1 MLLDIRVNQLI
12 YAINASESGRRDKKS
27 LKLIKHLSQ
36 RGKNWRIMRRKGK
49 KIATKNI
56 CVKASNVY
64 QRLIIINKYNLLIFK
79 YFFNQI

>member
-1 MLLDIRVNQLI
+1 LLLDIRVNQLI

-64 QRLIIINKYNLLIFK
+64 QKPTIINLKGWITM
-79 YFFNQI
+79 IT